1 MTDLACVLVVDDEPG
16 IRKLLTRQ
24 LQMAGFRVLVAAD
37 GEAALSVA
45 SQQRPD
51 VIVLDLMMPKR
62 SGLDACASLRENDN
76 TREVPIVLYSG
87 KSDNDVL
94 TRFRQDADLLRKW
107 GANAFV
113 SKEEGSQA
121 LIAKINQLL
130 GRLPGKGES
139 S

>member
-1 MTDLACVLVVDDEPG
+1 MDIGCVLVVDDEPG

-37 GEAALSVA
+37 GEEALTVA
-45 SQQRPD
+45 SAQRPD
-51 VIVLDLMMPKR
+51 AIVLDLMMPKR
-62 SGLDACASLRENDN
+62 SGLDACASLRQNEN
-76 TREVPIVLYSG
+76 TREVPIVLFSG
-87 KSDNDVL
+87 KQEDDVL

-130 GRLPGKGES
+130 GRVPQNRKDA
-139 S
+139 